1 MAKCLCGIRSC
12 ENGGNNIGNDWKG
25 DIFVDWLE
33 ACSLAR
39 GCTIVV
45 ARPDLRRHLCD
56 RRRLEPD
63 RDRSGGD
70 RPSGIYH
77 AAAAPSRIAATTA
90 ITPAPTCTS
99 SRKEWLYP
107 RFVTFV

>member
-56 RRRLEPD
+56 RRRLEPH

-70 RPSGIYH
+70 RPLGIYH
-77 AAAAPSRIAATTA
+77 PATSPSRVAATTS
-90 ITPAPTCTS
+90 ITPALACTS
-99 SRKEWLYP
+99 SPQGQLHP
-107 RFVTFV
+107 GF